1 MIKSTQRQLDA
12 SLPSYQKD
20 LVAYRTVDEQEQPV
34 NSTPWSTSRR
44 LWTFLVLGGL
54 ALLGTFALTNT
65 SGSRSVA
72 WHSVSPMSAEPG
84 HLTGE
89 LMGEL
94 WGKSKEDS
102 KSKKEKEEKKEEEK
116 KEKTEEKEKS
126 KKKKEKAEKKKEEMR
141 VKAEKKKEKAE
152 KKKKEEKKG
161 GEKESQRRRK
171 SQQNNRID

>member
-126 KKKKEKAEKKKEEMR
+126 KKKKEKAEKKK
-141 VKAEKKKEKAE
+141 
-152 KKKKEEKKG
+152 KEEKKG